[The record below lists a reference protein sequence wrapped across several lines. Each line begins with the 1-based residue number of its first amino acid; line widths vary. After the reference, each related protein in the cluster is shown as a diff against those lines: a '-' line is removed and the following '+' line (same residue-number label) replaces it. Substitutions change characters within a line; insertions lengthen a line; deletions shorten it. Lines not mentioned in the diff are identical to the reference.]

1 MELHVLVEFKKEKG
15 KKNKIKIKIK
25 LGLCL
30 VQMYY
35 FLKSDFQEVT

>member
-15 KKNKIKIKIK
+15 KKNKIKIK